1 MLSQHNF
8 LFLKTLQMM
17 CFGAPPSIWKIAISG
32 IKISCCFL
40 KIMYILYQILEADR
54 MQKVEM
60 ILEMIHAVTAVRE
73 VTLEINTPI
82 FSLLNCN
89 NP

>member
-1 MLSQHNF
+1 
-8 LFLKTLQMM
+8 
-17 CFGAPPSIWKIAISG
+17 
-32 IKISCCFL
+32 
-40 KIMYILYQILEADR
+40 